1 MAVPAPQT
9 TDPANLA
16 GTEAQTAASPAL
28 SPETF
33 TATTATTPGQIP
45 SVDPVATEILTATAV
60 LTTTAGTSATK
71 TLTATEVLSE
81 TEATGLLPEGLT
93 ETAVLSASEILTAT
107 EIVSETSAAITPEPA
122 VLPTVSPW
130 LTQLTL
136 MTSVTPTSAYAG
148 MFNRLE
154 YVLVMTGTGAV
165 KLEITLPPEV
175 LIDPTRLPIDTGYD
189 ETQRT
194 IGSWVDLDTV
204 SPYHFRF
211 EALTDLLTRPGN
223 VRFKT
228 IAYPAAVVEPTIE
241 VAEVTLLPYQK
252 TVDLA
257 GEAAATTN
265 EPADP

>member
-1 MAVPAPQT
+1 
-9 TDPANLA
+9 
-16 GTEAQTAASPAL
+16 
-28 SPETF
+28 
-33 TATTATTPGQIP
+33 
-45 SVDPVATEILTATAV
+45 VATEILTATAV

-93 ETAVLSASEILTAT
+93 ETAVLS
-107 EIVSETSAAITPEPA
+107 
-122 VLPTVSPW
+122 TVSPW

-241 VAEVTLLPYQK
+241 VAEVTLLPYQ
-252 TVDLA
+252 
-257 GEAAATTN
+257 
-265 EPADP
+265 